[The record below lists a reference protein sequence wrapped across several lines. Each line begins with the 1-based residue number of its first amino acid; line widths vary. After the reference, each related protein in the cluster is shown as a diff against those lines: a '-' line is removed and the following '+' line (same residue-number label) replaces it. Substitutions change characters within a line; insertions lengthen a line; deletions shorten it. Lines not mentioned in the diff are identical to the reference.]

1 MGFSI
6 YDILNEAP
14 EDENPETINA
24 GDTAGDDNAPADN
37 QDNTQDTG
45 ADDDFSIDT
54 DLDDGGDD
62 TDTGEE
68 GGDTQ
73 DFGNDDTGGTGEG
86 TDDEPVEAN
95 TDMFSSLSAEEQVVK
110 IAQLKQ
116 QYADLYD
123 SCDSILE
130 KINNVESN
138 ETTIIPVSRISASIN
153 DLKGF
158 IMDYLYQEFA
168 NKSYYE
174 NDVMFNRFLTIFKSV
189 SNILETIARISSKNV

>member
-14 EDENPETINA
+14 EDENPETIDA
-24 GDTAGDDNAPADN
+24 GGTAGDDNAPADN
-37 QDNTQDTG
+37 QDNTQDTS

-62 TDTGEE
+62 ADTGEE

-95 TDMFSSLSAEEQVVK
+95 TDMFGSLSAEEQVVK

-116 QYADLYD
+116 QYANLYD